1 MTDSTTATRELLVA
15 CVEDDPAITRLL
27 DECLA
32 AAGHTG
38 VFAQSGTQAV
48 RRFAGDE
55 RIDVLVLDV
64 GLPDMDGRDLCRVLR
79 ANGQQAPAM
88 FLSAVGQVHDIVQGF
103 ASGGLDYLVKPF
115 AVPELI
121 ARIEALGR
129 RSSPSEPVEGL
140 HLDPERFA
148 LCPGDDAHLLTP
160 TEFRL
165 VTTAVASASPSDEA
179 VSSSTS
185 SSSTEPGS
193 NSSSSA
199 SPTPGASGSTSSGS
213 SSSGVRDGTFTG
225 APETTRFGTTQVKV
239 TISGGKMSEV
249 TTVQLNQNEPRSY
262 RISVGATPILRT
274 EVLSKQTAA
283 VDNVSGATYTSA
295 AYEASLQLA
304 LDEAGYVAPDKSKAS
319 TDVSNIQESGD
330 GFGH

>member
-1 MTDSTTATRELLVA
+1 MIDGSTATRELVVG

-27 DECLA
+27 DECLT

-38 VFAQSGTQAV
+38 VFAQSGAQAV
-48 RRFAGDE
+48 RRFADDH

-103 ASGGLDYLVKPF
+103 ASGGLDYVVKPF

-129 RSSPSEPVEGL
+129 RSARPAPVEGL

-148 LCPGDDAHLLTP
+148 LCLGDDSQLLTP

-165 VTTAVASASPSDEA
+165 AAELLAHAGHLVRRSDLVNA
-179 VSSSTS
+179 AWV
-185 SSSTEPGS
+185 
-193 NSSSSA
+193 
-199 SPTPGASGSTSSGS
+199 PGARVNGNTLDTYLHRLRRHLQALG
-213 SSSGVRDGTFTG
+213 
-225 APETTRFGTTQVKV
+225 
-239 TISGGKMSEV
+239 SEV
-249 TTVQLNQNEPRSY
+249 TIHTVRG
-262 RISVGATPILRT
+262 VGYILRGT
-274 EVLSKQTAA
+274 
-283 VDNVSGATYTSA
+283 
-295 AYEASLQLA
+295 
-304 LDEAGYVAPDKSKAS
+304 
-319 TDVSNIQESGD
+319 
-330 GFGH
+330 

>member
-1 MTDSTTATRELLVA
+1 MTDGTTATRELLVA

-129 RSSPSEPVEGL
+129 RSSPSEPVGGL

-148 LCPGDDAHLLTP
+148 LCLGDDAHLLTP

-165 VTTAVASASPSDEA
+165 VAELLAHAGHLVRRGELVNAAW
-179 VSSSTS
+179 V
-185 SSSTEPGS
+185 
-193 NSSSSA
+193 
-199 SPTPGASGSTSSGS
+199 PGARVNGNTLDTYLHRIRRHLLDLGSEATIHT
-213 SSSGVRDGTFTG
+213 VRGIG
-225 APETTRFGTTQVKV
+225 
-239 TISGGKMSEV
+239 
-249 TTVQLNQNEPRSY
+249 Y
-262 RISVGATPILRT
+262 ILRGT
-274 EVLSKQTAA
+274 
-283 VDNVSGATYTSA
+283 
-295 AYEASLQLA
+295 
-304 LDEAGYVAPDKSKAS
+304 
-319 TDVSNIQESGD
+319 
-330 GFGH
+330 

>member
-1 MTDSTTATRELLVA
+1 MIDGTTITRDLVVA

-27 DECLA
+27 EECLT

-38 VFAQSGTQAV
+38 VFAQSGAQAV
-48 RRFAGDE
+48 RRFADDA

-88 FLSAVGQVHDIVQGF
+88 FLSAMGQVHDIVQGF

-129 RSSPSEPVEGL
+129 RSAPSTPVEGL

-148 LCPGDDAHLLTP
+148 LCHGDAARLLTP

-165 VTTAVASASPSDEA
+165 VAELLAHAGRLVRRGDLVSAGW
-179 VSSSTS
+179 V
-185 SSSTEPGS
+185 
-193 NSSSSA
+193 
-199 SPTPGASGSTSSGS
+199 PGARVNGNTLDTYLHRLRKHLEELESQATIHTVR
-213 SSSGVRDGTFTG
+213 GVG
-225 APETTRFGTTQVKV
+225 
-239 TISGGKMSEV
+239 
-249 TTVQLNQNEPRSY
+249 Y
-262 RISVGATPILRT
+262 ILRGT
-274 EVLSKQTAA
+274 
-283 VDNVSGATYTSA
+283 
-295 AYEASLQLA
+295 
-304 LDEAGYVAPDKSKAS
+304 
-319 TDVSNIQESGD
+319 
-330 GFGH
+330 